1 MVRVGQVFI
10 MNTVRVLTAFLLLAT
25 IDVLWSLKLRGRS
38 SAPASGLQARH
49 SSFLSS
55 SRLFGSIVEDVLE
68 GAKID
73 PSLNVE
79 NTFRALMRN
88 EEFVSDYWQ
97 KKPLYIQEAMPNLV
111 SAYTMDDVE
120 EAVENDFVEAGRG
133 TLDGGQ
139 GGWNMAAVSTP
150 RGSTF
155 EDAKLRFSD
164 VQVALK
170 KTSGTVVFN
179 SAGGF
184 ISPLAGVCL
193 QTMNAFD
200 LPAAINM
207 YLTNPGQHLSAPPHT
222 DKQDVFVLQTQGK
235 KHWRVFNPP
244 APAAMPKADP
254 YTRGKSKDVLKLE
267 ELEAPLI
274 DTVLEPGQ
282 MLYVPAGFPHTT
294 DTLPE
299 YCGDGADPSV
309 HLTIG
314 IDTHI
319 WGLTYAALRG
329 YALRRKGLWDKLRL
343 SRMEAPDYF
352 DLQEALPF
360 GALSEPILAR
370 NAEVRGFGSGMDRAI
385 LSEVKEE
392 VMTKM
397 MKVEAERWSDRDAL
411 EADVGVQIEETITRL
426 MKHHLSMVDTM
437 KSMYKDVAF
446 KISPSKM
453 DISFFRSQPYF
464 QEIEGLMSGLEAW
477 PEHGTDYNQQA
488 PKDTTPK
495 SDLAAVKRQGGKKNK
510 ETSAAGG
517 FGGAKKG
524 FGK

>member
-1 MVRVGQVFI
+1 MVCLTILFI
-10 MNTVRVLTAFLLLAT
+10 LVASADALIKSSLSRSGGYLAT
-25 IDVLWSLKLRGRS
+25 ATQRLSAPPSSIVGPLRG
-38 SAPASGLQARH
+38 
-49 SSFLSS
+49 
-55 SRLFGSIVEDVLE
+55 SISEDVLE
-68 GAKID
+68 GAKLD
-73 PSLNVE
+73 PSLDVE
-79 NTFRALMRN
+79 NTFRALMGN

-97 KKPLYIQEAMPNLV
+97 KKPLYIQDALPNLV
-111 SAYTMDDVE
+111 MAYTIQNVE
-120 EAVENDFVEAGRG
+120 DSVENDFVEAGRG

-184 ISPLAGVCL
+184 IPPLAGVCL

-200 LPAAINM
+200 LPVAINM
-207 YLTNPGQHLSAPPHT
+207 YLTNPGQQLSAPPHT
-222 DKQDVFVLQTQGK
+222 DKQDVFVLQTQGR
-235 KHWRVFNPP
+235 KHWRVFKPP
-244 APAAMPKADP
+244 APGAMPKADP
-254 YTRGKSKDVLKLE
+254 YTRGKAKDVLKLE
-267 ELEAPLI
+267 ELEAPII

-282 MLYVPAGFPHTT
+282 MLYVPGGFPHTT
-294 DTLPE
+294 DTLSE
-299 YCGDGADPSV
+299 NCGDSSDPSV

-329 YALRRKGLWDKLRL
+329 YALRRKGHWDKLRL
-343 SRMEAPDYF
+343 SRIEANDYF

-360 GALSEPILAR
+360 GVLSEPIIAR
-370 NAEVRGFGSGMDRAI
+370 NSDLKGFGSGMEGAIRA
-385 LSEVKEE
+385 EVKEE
-392 VMTKM
+392 VVSKM
-397 MKVEAERWSDRDAL
+397 LRIEGDRWADSAELEEDIGEQIDEA
-411 EADVGVQIEETITRL
+411 IKRL

-437 KSMYKDVAF
+437 KGMYKDVAF

-464 QEIEGLMSGLEAW
+464 QQMEALMGGLEAW
-477 PEHGTDYNQQA
+477 PEHGTDLSEAA
-488 PKDTTPK
+488 PVETGPV
-495 SDLAAVKRQGGKKNK
+495 SDLAAAKAKSKGSK
-510 ETSAAGG
+510 EKSSAGG
-517 FGGAKKG
+517 FGGGAKKG

>member
-1 MVRVGQVFI
+1 M
-10 MNTVRVLTAFLLLAT
+10 
-25 IDVLWSLKLRGRS
+25 
-38 SAPASGLQARH
+38 
-49 SSFLSS
+49 
-55 SRLFGSIVEDVLE
+55 E
-68 GAKID
+68 GAKLD
-73 PSLNVE
+73 TSLDVE
-79 NTFRALMRN
+79 NTFRALMGN
-88 EEFVSDYWQ
+88 EEFISDYWQ
-97 KKPLYIQEAMPNLV
+97 KQPLYIQEALPNLV
-111 SAYTMDDVE
+111 MAYTMQDVE
-120 EAVENDFVEAGRG
+120 NSVENDFVEAGRG

-150 RGSTF
+150 RGSSF

-184 ISPLAGVCL
+184 IPPLAGVCL

-207 YLTNPGQHLSAPPHT
+207 YLTNPGQQLSAPPHT

-235 KHWRVFNPP
+235 KHWRVFKPP
-244 APAAMPKADP
+244 APGAMPKADP
-254 YTRGKSKDVLKLE
+254 YTRGKAKDVLKLE
-267 ELEAPLI
+267 ELEAPII

-294 DTLPE
+294 DTLSE
-299 YCGDGADPSV
+299 FCGDGSDPSV

-329 YALRRKGLWDKLRL
+329 YALRRKGHWDKLRL
-343 SRMEAPDYF
+343 SRIDASDYF

-360 GALSEPILAR
+360 GSLSEPIIAR
-370 NAEVRGFGSGMDRAI
+370 NPDLKGFGSGMMAAI
-385 LSEVKEE
+385 RDEIKEE
-392 VMTKM
+392 VMSKM
-397 MKVEAERWSDRDAL
+397 LKIEGDRWADKAEL
-411 EADVGVQIEETITRL
+411 EEDVGQQIEEAIARL

-437 KSMYKDVAF
+437 KNMYKDVAF

-464 QEIEGLMSGLEAW
+464 QEIEALMGGLEAW
-477 PEHGTDYNQQA
+477 PEHGTDLNQAA
-488 PKDTTPK
+488 PMDAGPV
-495 SDLAAVKRQGGKKNK
+495 SDLAAVKAKSKGKGSK
-510 ETSAAGG
+510 EKSTAGGG
-517 FGGAKKG
+517 FGGGTKKG